1 MIGLDTLAVKEA
13 ETQTKEDDEKD
24 ILAMKTQS
32 DNETTSMNNLEGSV
46 QANL

>member
-1 MIGLDTLAVKEA
+1 MIGLNTLEVKEA

-24 ILAMKTQS
+24 ILAQS